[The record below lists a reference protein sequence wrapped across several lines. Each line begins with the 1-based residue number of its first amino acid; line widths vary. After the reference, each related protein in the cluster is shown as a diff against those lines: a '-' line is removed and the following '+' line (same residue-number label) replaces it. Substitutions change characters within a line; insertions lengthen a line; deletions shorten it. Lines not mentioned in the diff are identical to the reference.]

1 MRVSISNKYSGF
13 TRLNF
18 TPKNYGGFTIVE
30 LLVVIVIIGI
40 LATLTIVS
48 YTGISNKASV
58 SSLQSDLSN
67 SLKRLKMYQIEYD
80 SFPQA
85 MTSIDGNVT
94 FCPTG
99 TNPDSKYCIKPS
111 SGNTFVYSPSSST
124 YSSFILD
131 IIDTAN
137 STKYRITNDSTSVS
151 AMPTDTVTVGTQ
163 TWMKYNS
170 DVGIMVTGATAQTNN
185 SVLEKYCY
193 DDNTA
198 NCTIYGGLYQWA
210 EAVQY
215 QNGATNTTSP
225 SPAFSANVQGICPVG
240 FHIPS
245 DNDLKILEMQLGM
258 TQETADIAGW
268 RGTDQGT
275 QLKTGNPPGL
285 YVLLAGNRL
294 PPSNT
299 FYGLSIGAT
308 LSSSSESSATS
319 AWRRY
324 MGRALATVFRNSVDK
339 ANGFPVHCLGN

>member
-1 MRVSISNKYSGF
+1 MLMNK
-13 TRLNF
+13 RA
-18 TPKNYGGFTIVE
+18 FTIVE
-30 LLVVIVIIGI
+30 LLVVIVVIGI
-40 LATLTIVS
+40 LAAITIVS
-48 YTGISNKASV
+48 YTGLSSKANV
-58 SSLQSDLSN
+58 ASLQSDLSSAKKQLALYQVEHSTFPT
-67 SLKRLKMYQIEYD
+67 SLT
-80 SFPQA
+80 A
-85 MTSIDGNVT
+85 DGNKY
-94 FCPTG
+94 CPTG
-99 TNPDSKYCIKPS
+99 GTEYCFKTS
-111 SGNTFVYSPSSST
+111 TGNTFT
-124 YSSFILD
+124 YSSPVSPYQTYIMD
-131 IIDTAN
+131 AINTA
-137 STKYRITNDSTSVS
+137 STTKYRVTNDSAPVS
-151 AMPTDTVTVGTQ
+151 AMPTDTITIGTQ

-170 DVGIMVTGATAQTNN
+170 DVGTMITGATAQTNN